1 MAEPAKGKLELTK
14 WLIPMLWAMFGFYF
28 QSVCLHYATY
38 VYIHK
43 YADAPS
49 NFARLADP
57 FQENLFTKE
66 YLNIHILDLL
76 AGFFPGTFFL
86 LSAFLAFKKVTVT
99 KKGTLKLRTS
109 RTLAS
114 DDGTQTE
121 RSDAMR
127 KNVLQLW
134 TKVMLCAG
142 FLFILKGTLGAVT
155 VVPDSSGWDVCKV
168 RLKALGLNW
177 MKKEHSFSDMMWIDF
192 HWLIQYGQPLRY
204 CGDMMYS
211 GHTFVVTLFGL
222 GLYELIRIIQPARG
236 QFSTSRDAKN
246 ANLCKMFILIGLT
259 IFSVGEQLLEIY
271 SVEKSR
277 FHYTSDIIVAL
288 VVTFLL
294 YTNGVVAIVSK
305 KWSKDGLGTLTK
317 VWDDMKDITKAIKT
331 GAEQDEWHKA
341 DEPPEE
347 PREDSSEESK
357 REFKAKKECWE
368 DLQADLEKGINDN
381 KEDWQHLISNGD
393 IFIPP
398 CCVPCCCYAGREHI
412 YSDSQLK
419 ELLDTFVLSGT
430 TKHDDKL
437 RAPLQ
442 EYLKEHMVFSE
453 GVSWHNFM
461 SALKKEDS
469 RHVPKDSRTTPLMAH
484 QTHP

>member
-1 MAEPAKGKLELTK
+1 MAEPAQGLELTK
-14 WLIPMLWAMFGFYF
+14 WFIPMLWAMFGFYF

-57 FQENLFTKE
+57 FQEDLFKKE
-66 YLNIHILDLL
+66 NLNIHILDLL
-76 AGFFPGTFFL
+76 AGFFPGMFFL
-86 LSAFLAFKKVTVT
+86 LSAFLAFGKVNVNKRGKLQMTSS
-99 KKGTLKLRTS
+99 GTLADGDRTPS
-109 RTLAS
+109 FQVDT
-114 DDGTQTE
+114 G
-121 RSDAMR
+121 RSDTMR

-155 VVPDSSGWDVCKV
+155 VVPDSSGWDVCKA
-168 RLKALGLNW
+168 RLKALGFKW
-177 MKKEHSFSDMMWIDF
+177 MKEEHSFSDMVWIDF

-222 GLYELIRIIQPARG
+222 GLYELIRIIRPTRG
-236 QFSTSRDAKN
+236 RFSKH

-277 FHYTSDIIVAL
+277 FHYSSDIIVAL

-305 KWSKDGLGTLTK
+305 KWSKDGLGTLK
-317 VWDDMKDITKAIKT
+317 EVWKDMKMVCAPCQAIAK
-331 GAEQDEWHKA
+331 GAEQDKWHKA

-347 PREDSSEESK
+347 PRQDSSEQSK
-357 REFKAKKECWE
+357 RDFQVAKEHWE
-368 DLQADLEKGINDN
+368 RSQAGLEDGIRAN
-381 KEDWQHLISNGD
+381 KDQWEHLISNGD

-419 ELLDTFVLSGT
+419 ELMDTFVLKDT
-430 TKHDDKL
+430 THDEQL

-461 SALKKEDS
+461 SALAGHKKEDS
-469 RHVPKDSRTTPLMAH
+469 RRTPLMAG